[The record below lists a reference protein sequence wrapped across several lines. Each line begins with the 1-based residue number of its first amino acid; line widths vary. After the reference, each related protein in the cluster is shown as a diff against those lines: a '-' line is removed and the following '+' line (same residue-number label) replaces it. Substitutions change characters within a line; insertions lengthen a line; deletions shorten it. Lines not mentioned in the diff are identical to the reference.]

1 MSIREQGEYGTGQ
14 FDQSGTKS
22 IGTTKRPGEV
32 AMTPVNGVTHCRASV
47 AQAVVLMCLNSEL
60 SVLLDVLC

>member
-22 IGTTKRPGEV
+22 IATTKRPGEV
-32 AMTPVNGVTHCRASV
+32 AMTPVNGVTRCRASV